1 MRLGTLEKSIRRRP
15 KEPRGSQRTRLIY
28 QLLRVEHH
36 DDEDERSR
44 IAISNTGLEV
54 DLALLR
60 ELNSGLDADLV
71 PTVALGDEGAGTGD
85 IAEAVAERN
94 RTDGF
99 HPGLKVRIV
108 LDGGGE
114 KEGVVRWSR
123 NNLAGWLLPAA

>member
-1 MRLGTLEKSIRRRP
+1 MRLGPLDNGNRRRP
-15 KEPRGSQRTRLIY
+15 KEPRRSQRTRLIY
-28 QLLRVEHH
+28 QLMRVEHH

-44 IAISNTGLEV
+44 IAISDTWLEV

-60 ELNSGLDADLV
+60 ELNSGLDAGLV
-71 PTVALGDEGAGTGD
+71 PNVALCEDGAGIDD
-85 IAEAVAERN
+85 IPEAAAERT
-94 RTDGF
+94 RTEGF